1 MRIFI
6 RTTLAAVGLAAAA
19 VLSVPAVAAP
29 LGPSSGL
36 AAAGQE
42 NALIH
47 EAAYVCRRV
56 WRRGHWERRCWWRQP
71 GPRYYGGY
79 GYYGPRPFYGY
90 RHGWRGHR
98 PYHRPH
104 YRRW

>member
-1 MRIFI
+1 MRTFI
-6 RTTLAAVGLAAAA
+6 LTSLAAAGLA
-19 VLSVPAVAAP
+19 VATVLSAPAFAAP

-36 AAAGQE
+36 KAAAQE
-42 NALIH
+42 SSLTH

-56 WRRGHWERRCWWRQP
+56 WRHGRWERRCWWRP

-79 GYYGPRPFYGY
+79 GYYGPRPYYGY
-90 RHGWRGHR
+90 RNGWRHR
-98 PYHRPH
+98 PY